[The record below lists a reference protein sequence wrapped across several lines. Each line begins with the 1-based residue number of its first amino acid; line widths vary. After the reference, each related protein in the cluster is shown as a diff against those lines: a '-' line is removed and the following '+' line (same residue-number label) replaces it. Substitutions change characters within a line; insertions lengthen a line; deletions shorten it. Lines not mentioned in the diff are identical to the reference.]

1 ALRPVRRG
9 TGCVR
14 HAAGHAVQAAGHGIR
29 ADPVTRDSQPWMP
42 WLRLTSGTEPAA
54 QGARDGCLARA
65 RPTAT
70 QYRESPHVPTYLR
83 PGAARCQR
91 GAEHH
96 RLELPGAFL
105 L

>member
-1 ALRPVRRG
+1 RRLVRRV
-9 TGCVR
+9 TACLRKAAR
-14 HAAGHAVQAAGHGIR
+14 HAVEARGHGIR
-29 ADPVTRDSQPWMP
+29 ADPATRNSRRWMP

-54 QGARDGCLARA
+54 PGARDGCLARA

-70 QYRESPHVPTYLR
+70 QSRESPHVPTHLR